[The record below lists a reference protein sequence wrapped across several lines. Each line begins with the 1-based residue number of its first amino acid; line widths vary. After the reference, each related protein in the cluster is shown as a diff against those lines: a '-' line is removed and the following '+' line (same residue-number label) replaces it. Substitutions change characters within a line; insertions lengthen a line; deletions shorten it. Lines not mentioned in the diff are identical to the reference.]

1 MSMSQKNNF
10 NGNHGNQLQEDI
22 LGPELERELEEID
35 RKYSRSHQSS
45 REGKKPGSGQNL
57 MNNDDADE
65 LRSVLQRIESE
76 DDLPPAK
83 NTREPF
89 QQSSSRNGSNKHKNI
104 FSAEGSKNAFQKKSE
119 HSFSHEQS
127 LNNFPYD
134 NPPINI
140 LPPSMNRKP
149 SN

>member
-1 MSMSQKNNF
+1 MSQKKSF

-35 RKYSRSHQSS
+35 RKYSQSHQSS
-45 REGKKPGSGQNL
+45 REGKKSGSVQNS
-57 MNNDDADE
+57 MNNDNADD

-89 QQSSSRNGSNKHKNI
+89 QQSNSRNSSNKHKSI
-104 FSAEGSKNAFQKKSE
+104 FGAPSSQNPFQKKGE

-127 LNNFPYD
+127 LNNFSYD